1 MISIGRLIEGIV
13 PVRVSGKWKKKLC
26 ALERPATF
34 INSLKLFVFND
45 DGSIC
50 RCQDVHAY
58 ILGVDSKHDGVI
70 MFVCTYKLRCISFRH
85 FEEMTKWDDILKA
98 NLKCSYFHADLIVAP
113 RNSILYS
120 YARHRR
126 RFPLIQRPKNQ
137 IFSSLRKLYP
147 TLCSNSSDG
156 YLHVTRDR
164 ICFTTGPGCSHPRLL
179 ATWTFDN
186 DEIVQCGTA
195 RVQNAVRGSFT
206 DPPSLF
212 FLTAF
217 PDHPEAPGSHLFL
230 SNRATDLCD
239 MIEHTNQAA
248 VYQADWRRL
257 TCLASLIDPSDCSK
271 KCDSDQ
277 TISLCNPIHPVTSRV
292 YSNSTQNAAIIS
304 PTKNLDKWVNDEVP
318 MIDSPPSSNKLTTR
332 NTVAQMKIN
341 SDKSSKKVK
350 EEIHVD
356 SVNDRKKWVSM
367 HPRRR
372 LSSHPVATYQC
383 TSLNSINV
391 TVNPKSYPYS
401 GHTHCLRECN
411 ICHWRRSE
419 PYLVTLP
426 SQPLD
431 TLKLKELLYQPY
443 CSFCFKDL
451 PCTCSGLLSLSSDSH
466 DSCDN
471 GFHKKTCNNK
481 NICLICS
488 EKLTKDNISND
499 TFLSNNCSQQDNNIH
514 SADKNEHHNNVTAD
528 GLNTEQMELNLKYS
542 PRTPFSVSEQ
552 NVFKPLTDSPGRSST
567 VSPSQDVRRRKRL
580 PSSWSTISRTLIN
593 NGDTSA
599 NITQCNIRPIRRHQT
614 ELNRYLSNGNSPQHP
629 YISSLT
635 TPTIIPGSQYTRTRQ
650 HTASTCESTTP
661 YHKDSSNSHSSPCS
675 PTTNKQGSIKSPL
688 VSLSPSFTPLWADA
702 PTYAKPKTG
711 KHYVSREVIQALR
724 IDQQQQFSSV
734 SDNVKG
740 FGSCSQMNS
749 SDNVCHNEN
758 HSSESGS
765 TLTCL
770 TEAFDGNATFQYKQ
784 QSSNDP
790 AQFKTSAFCPVTTNV
805 SDSNFLFQTTSNRVM
820 ASQSDK
826 SLTNSGPYINM
837 FPNNLHV
844 GLKPLSEK
852 NPPILTS
859 STSTQSIHSY
869 NVGNKQQDVDQ
880 ITNNNSNT
888 FKLPVDT
895 DIVFKN
901 PKHYVNLLGL
911 QKSGFTVLN
920 HSNATVYYINF
931 SPNNSERRCFADPT
945 SVQLSISDSSLAPRV
960 PASLPILSG
969 SFLDRPPTPPRLTTS
984 TYNVTS
990 NGTSSIPKTP
1000 QLHYA
1005 HLTLSDKVNS
1015 SMTNMCHYKTS
1026 DDIMNDGNI
1035 CKNRPSLHSS
1045 KSLQCALSSGPNC
1058 SETEFLDCSCN
1069 LVGNNCHDC
1078 SSQGVNYVTI
1088 DMRQTKALSELEQ
1101 ELRISTGLVRNAGC
1115 HIPWS
1120 ECALHNQNCDNVK
1133 TGNRFTVLRRHF
1145 TIPCSLPGYFAR
1157 KKDDTVHALTSS
1169 PTNSQGKKQNH
1180 ENIVS
1185 VTNRVLKRLIHS
1197 SHLPHHQN

>member
-1 MISIGRLIEGIV
+1 MCSIGRLIEDIV
-13 PVRVSGKWKKKLC
+13 PVKVSGKWKKKLC

-34 INSLKLFVFND
+34 INSLKLFVFNE
-45 DGSIC
+45 DGSLC

-113 RNSILYS
+113 KNSILYS

-126 RFPLIQRPKNQ
+126 RFPLIQGPKIQ
-137 IFSSLRKLYP
+137 IFSSRKLYP
-147 TLCSNSSDG
+147 TLCNNSSDG

-195 RVQNAVRGSFT
+195 RVQNTVRGSFT

-217 PDHPEAPGSHLFL
+217 SDHPEAPGSHLFL

-257 TCLASLIDPSDCSK
+257 TCLASLIDSPDCSK
-271 KCDSDQ
+271 GRDSNQ
-277 TISLCNPIHPVTSRV
+277 TVSICNPIHSITNHF
-292 YSNSTQNAAIIS
+292 YSNATQNTAVIS
-304 PTKNLDKWVNDEVP
+304 STEYLDKCINDEVI
-318 MIDSPPSSNKLTTR
+318 MINSPPSSNNLTTR
-332 NTVAQMKIN
+332 NTAAQMEIHSN
-341 SDKSSKKVK
+341 EGSKKVK

-356 SVNDRKKWVSM
+356 SVSDRRKWVSM

-372 LSSHPVATYQC
+372 LSSHPVATDQC
-383 TSLNSINV
+383 TSLNSIIVN
-391 TVNPKSYPYS
+391 VNPQSYPYS
-401 GHTHCLRECN
+401 GHTRCLRECN
-411 ICHWRRSE
+411 ICHWRGSE

-431 TLKLKELLYQPY
+431 TLKLKELYQ
-443 CSFCFKDL
+443 SR
-451 PCTCSGLLSLSSDSH
+451 LLSLSSDSH

-471 GFHKKTCNNK
+471 GFLKKTCDNK

-488 EKLTKDNISND
+488 EKLTKGNISND
-499 TFLSNNCSQQDNNIH
+499 TFLPNNCSQQNNNIH
-514 SADKNEHHNNVTAD
+514 SADKNGHHSNVLAD
-528 GLNTEQMELNLKYS
+528 GPNTEQMELNFKYN
-542 PRTPFSVSEQ
+542 PHTPFSVSEQ
-552 NVFKPLTDSPGRSST
+552 SVFKPLTDSPGHSST
-567 VSPSQDVRRRKRL
+567 VSLSQGVRRRKRL

-599 NITQCNIRPIRRHQT
+599 NVTHCNIHPIHRHQT
-614 ELNRYLSNGNSPQHP
+614 ELNRCLSNGNSPRHP

-635 TPTIIPGSQYTRTRQ
+635 TQTIIPGSQYARTRQ
-650 HTASTCESTTP
+650 HTSSTCESTTP
-661 YHKDSSNSHSSPCS
+661 YHKDSGNSHSSPCS
-675 PTTNKQGSIKSPL
+675 PATNKQGSIKSPL
-688 VSLSPSFTPLWADA
+688 VSLSPSATPLWADA

-711 KHYVSREVIQALR
+711 KHYVSREVIQALC

-734 SDNVKG
+734 PDNVKG
-740 FGSCSQMNS
+740 FGNCSQMNS
-749 SDNVCHNEN
+749 SENVCHIGN

-770 TEAFDGNATFQYKQ
+770 TEAFGGNAVFKYKQ
-784 QSSNDP
+784 KPSNDP
-790 AQFKTSAFCPVTTNV
+790 AQFKTPFYPETTNV
-805 SDSNFLFQTTSNRVM
+805 SDFNFLFQTTSNRVV

-826 SLTNSGPYINM
+826 SLKNSRPYINM
-837 FPNNLHV
+837 FPNNLHD
-844 GLKPLSEK
+844 GLQPLSEK
-852 NPPILTS
+852 NSSIITS
-859 STSTQSIHSY
+859 STSTQSIQSH
-869 NVGNKQQDVDQ
+869 NVENKQQDVDQ
-880 ITNNNSNT
+880 ITNNISNN
-888 FKLPVDT
+888 FKLPMDT

-920 HSNATVYYINF
+920 HSDATVYYINF
-931 SPNNSERRCFADPT
+931 SPNNSGRKCFADPK
-945 SVQLSISDSSLAPRV
+945 SVQLTISDSSLVPRV

-969 SFLDRPPTPPRLTTS
+969 PFLDRPPTPPRLTTS
-984 TYNVTS
+984 TNNITS
-990 NGTSSIPKTP
+990 DGNSSIPKTP

-1015 SMTNMCHYKTS
+1015 SMTNMCQHKTS
-1026 DDIMNDGNI
+1026 DDLTNDDGNI
-1035 CKNRPSLHSS
+1035 CLQSTQ
-1045 KSLQCALSSGPNC
+1045 SLQCALSSNPNC
-1058 SETEFLDCSCN
+1058 SETEFLDRSCN

-1101 ELRISTGLVRNAGC
+1101 ELRISTGLVRNAGY
-1115 HIPWS
+1115 HIPRS
-1120 ECALHNQNCDNVK
+1120 ERILHNQNRDNVK
-1133 TGNRFTVLRRHF
+1133 TGNKFTVLRRHF
-1145 TIPCSLPGYFAR
+1145 TISCNLPAYFAR

-1180 ENIVS
+1180 ENITS
-1185 VTNRVLKRLIHS
+1185 MTNRVIKRLIHS
-1197 SHLPHHQN
+1197 FHLPHHQN